1 MATLLFQYL
10 AICSNKFTKAGSKF
24 SQIQNRPYNELPKSF
39 KISPKSQNFV
49 KFGHTGAFIEEI
61 FWYHQ
66 DTTQRVRVETSM
78 YIDQQTATSVT
89 RWLDYFLA

>member
-1 MATLLFQYL
+1 MGTHSLIPGDLNQCDQLARLFFNIWPFTTIK
-10 AICSNKFTKAGSKF
+10 ICNKNVSKFTKAGSKF

-61 FWYHQ
+61 F
-66 DTTQRVRVETSM
+66 
-78 YIDQQTATSVT
+78 
-89 RWLDYFLA
+89 